1 MTNDTTVK
9 DSFIPLFNGEPSE
22 YKEWRKRILI
32 YHKKMQLTKR
42 GGESILNLI
51 GSLQGAAWRLLE
63 DFNLDEAE
71 KPDAMDRILKVLD
84 SHFEYDQ
91 RVQLPSDFDG
101 YFSLHRR
108 QNQTLLSYVSDHTEQ
123 YRKLEKHKMSLPS
136 AVQGWHL
143 LRQSGL
149 SREQRQLITLKA
161 PQREVSKVIEAM
173 YLILGQDYKGH
184 SSAASGDRR
193 WQRSGKGHR
202 AYAAEE
208 DYGEEEN
215 YDEDDGYAE
224 SIYYG
229 GEEWN
234 DSGYDPTL
242 NGTQDFD
249 NDAVYYQDDAAE
261 ADDAPADFDVE
272 QFDQAYAAY
281 LDARKR
287 FTDLKLARG
296 FLPVVALS
304 DPAAGNLTPGT
315 SSPTRSSGGYSPSK
329 GGKKGKGKKG
339 GKPNV
344 VRYNKPPMKP
354 SQPQQRAQSAM
365 KCLRCGQPGHFA
377 VDCPVSA
384 RSKNQGTKRAAP
396 TESMASHNNKNK
408 EEHVM
413 VTFQD
418 RQGHERLDVALLDP
432 GASAFLC
439 GVGPMFRYIDHLRE
453 LGYPVDT
460 ILIYKSDRTFHFGGD
475 ASSVA
480 KWVVR
485 MPMFVNG
492 NFGFGQVFVV
502 PGETPMLCGRP
513 IIQALGISINF
524 SGEQIK
530 FGDGVWQPAL
540 LGLHGEYLLPL
551 CSSFES
557 WRLNME
563 PHFDLQLAAPGEVD
577 LNPMTLAEATSTEKA
592 FITYAPILEEPLEVG
607 TMKLKTHLLTTM
619 DVQLTE
625 QLTEYNSYITAELH
639 DKPKRVIW
647 EVYGGKSRLS
657 EIAESLGASVE
668 VFSRETGWDFDIA
681 EHRRCLLQRQ
691 NLECPDE
698 VFISPTCGPWS
709 VMQNLAAQTDEQRL
723 HLQQAREYHHAVHLQ
738 FAKQMYLQQIKQ
750 SAHAHLEQPLHALS
764 WKTTALKALP
774 GLFAQFDQCC
784 YGAQCQDTDFE
795 WRPVKKST
803 GIRTTKRALYD
814 AFQLRCP
821 GDHDHCH
828 LEGSGPDVGRRT
840 KYMEHYQPC
849 MAASLAGA
857 LMIEEVPTWWEFA
870 GAASDEKLHAGA
882 LEKLL
887 TENRQEAVRLVQRL
901 HRNLGHPNPETLA
914 GLLEARGASNVVIDI
929 AKQYQC
935 VSCQRYRKPNTVAPA
950 ALSKA
955 TEFNQR
961 IQADVVWFKIDKLK
975 VPVLSIVDEA
985 TKYQAAMVIY
995 GERSTDFKHAL
1006 ERAWI
1011 RHFGPPATLVT
1022 DEGRGWASDDF
1033 STWTSDLM
1041 ISHEIA
1047 PGEAHTRLSMVE
1059 RRNAILRKA
1068 AEIYMHD
1075 LELQSADG
1083 LRQAL
1088 AHVVPQ
1094 LNAAPSVSGF
1104 SPAQWLLGHQPRLPG
1119 ELLSDSLAPSH
1130 LGSNSSFEENLARR
1144 AIAKKAIIEAET
1156 DRKLRRALLRKYRGL
1171 NVPLTPGQLCYY
1183 WRDARQPDLRKIRWC
1198 GPARVI

>member
-161 PQREVSKVIEAM
+161 PQLEVSKVIEAM

-242 NGTQDFD
+242 DGTQDFD

-315 SSPTRSSGGYSPSK
+315 SSPTRSSGGHSPSK

-460 ILIYKSDRTFHFGGD
+460 ILIYKSDRTFHFGGEMPP
-475 ASSVA
+475 ASPSGWFACRCLSTATLDLDRSLWSLARHPCCVEGLSFRPLEFPSTSLVSRSSLVMVCGSPRCLDFTA
-480 KWVVR
+480 S
-485 MPMFVNG
+485 
-492 NFGFGQVFVV
+492 
-502 PGETPMLCGRP
+502 TSCLCAR
-513 IIQALGISINF
+513 ALNLGGSTWSHTSTF
-524 SGEQIK
+524 S
-530 FGDGVWQPAL
+530 
-540 LGLHGEYLLPL
+540 LLPQVK
-551 CSSFES
+551 
-557 WRLNME
+557 WI
-563 PHFDLQLAAPGEVD
+563 
-577 LNPMTLAEATSTEKA
+577 ST
-592 FITYAPILEEPLEVG
+592 
-607 TMKLKTHLLTTM
+607 
-619 DVQLTE
+619 Q
-625 QLTEYNSYITAELH
+625 
-639 DKPKRVIW
+639 
-647 EVYGGKSRLS
+647 
-657 EIAESLGASVE
+657 
-668 VFSRETGWDFDIA
+668 
-681 EHRRCLLQRQ
+681 
-691 NLECPDE
+691 
-698 VFISPTCGPWS
+698 
-709 VMQNLAAQTDEQRL
+709 
-723 HLQQAREYHHAVHLQ
+723 
-738 FAKQMYLQQIKQ
+738 
-750 SAHAHLEQPLHALS
+750 
-764 WKTTALKALP
+764 
-774 GLFAQFDQCC
+774 
-784 YGAQCQDTDFE
+784 
-795 WRPVKKST
+795 
-803 GIRTTKRALYD
+803 
-814 AFQLRCP
+814 
-821 GDHDHCH
+821 
-828 LEGSGPDVGRRT
+828 
-840 KYMEHYQPC
+840 
-849 MAASLAGA
+849 
-857 LMIEEVPTWWEFA
+857 
-870 GAASDEKLHAGA
+870 
-882 LEKLL
+882 
-887 TENRQEAVRLVQRL
+887 
-901 HRNLGHPNPETLA
+901 
-914 GLLEARGASNVVIDI
+914 
-929 AKQYQC
+929 
-935 VSCQRYRKPNTVAPA
+935 
-950 ALSKA
+950 
-955 TEFNQR
+955 
-961 IQADVVWFKIDKLK
+961 
-975 VPVLSIVDEA
+975 
-985 TKYQAAMVIY
+985 
-995 GERSTDFKHAL
+995 
-1006 ERAWI
+1006 
-1011 RHFGPPATLVT
+1011 
-1022 DEGRGWASDDF
+1022 
-1033 STWTSDLM
+1033 
-1041 ISHEIA
+1041 
-1047 PGEAHTRLSMVE
+1047 
-1059 RRNAILRKA
+1059 
-1068 AEIYMHD
+1068 
-1075 LELQSADG
+1075 
-1083 LRQAL
+1083 
-1088 AHVVPQ
+1088 
-1094 LNAAPSVSGF
+1094 
-1104 SPAQWLLGHQPRLPG
+1104 
-1119 ELLSDSLAPSH
+1119 
-1130 LGSNSSFEENLARR
+1130 
-1144 AIAKKAIIEAET
+1144 
-1156 DRKLRRALLRKYRGL
+1156 
-1171 NVPLTPGQLCYY
+1171 
-1183 WRDARQPDLRKIRWC
+1183 
-1198 GPARVI
+1198 